1 MLLAI
6 SILPFVHARSRS
18 GAARMCV
25 SGDRAVPITNLKP
38 SAALS
43 PREVITSVM
52 ESLHRS
58 NWDRPTECYGF
69 EVAMR
74 FLAPTHAAKLKKAN
88 PTGFS
93 RYLRQQHRI
102 RFVKWN
108 EYRFEGD
115 VARLTGDDGVEE
127 AFQMISLRSSPTA
140 EWCSARFHL
149 VLVPPDCGG
158 QAELEEKRA
167 LKKKV
172 LAGAAL
178 ADEERERLDELKALR
193 KAEKALPPQWMV
205 EAIYSD
211 EPDTPEDVMYLR
223 SKSGTE
229 AADAV
234 HIDAAQSPRDVV
246 AKVMRALRQMDEP
259 TKHHGAVVATQH
271 CSPRNRAS
279 ELSPAVFAGYLQ
291 DPWYAILAEWDEM
304 EFDDDEEEAETAVG
318 EAEVQVLVRR
328 GGDESFSMV
337 SWLMSQHDERWLID
351 SLNIV

>member
-1 MLLAI
+1 
-6 SILPFVHARSRS
+6 
-18 GAARMCV
+18 MCV

-74 FLAPTHAAKLKKAN
+74 FLAPTHAAKLKKAK

-234 HIDAAQSPRDVV
+234 HIERGQRHVHDTSMARPRHVRDTS
-246 AKVMRALRQMDEP
+246 E
-259 TKHHGAVVATQH
+259 T
-271 CSPRNRAS
+271 CPRHVRDTS
-279 ELSPAVFAGYLQ
+279 ETRPRH
-291 DPWYAILAEWDEM
+291 
-304 EFDDDEEEAETAVG
+304 
-318 EAEVQVLVRR
+318 VRR
-328 GGDESFSMV
+328 STSTRP
-337 SWLMSQHDERWLID
+337 SRLATWWQR
-351 SLNIV
+351 